1 MKDKTVAIIQ
11 ARMTSR
17 RLPGKV
23 LKPLCGA
30 PLLERMLERLKH
42 VRGLDAICLAVP
54 EGAEHDPVVAAAPS
68 FVSIFRG
75 DENNVLERTYQAA
88 RYMDAKIIMRI
99 TSDCPVFDPDISGD
113 VLSVFCSSD
122 VAYARTAFISG
133 YPHGFDT
140 EVFSYDALSKAHHEA
155 QLQDERE
162 HVTPFIWR
170 RPSRFP
176 MVELDYRPDR
186 RHWRLTVDTWEDYEL
201 ISKIYDYLYP
211 QNSLFGL
218 RSLEDLFNVNPNMLK
233 INHNVDHP
241 LLPGTP
247 GVAI

>member
-1 MKDKTVAIIQ
+1 MKDRKVAIIQ

-42 VRGLDAICLAVP
+42 IRGLDAICLAVP
-54 EGAEHDPVVAAAPS
+54 EGSEHDPIVAAAPS
-68 FVSIFRG
+68 CVGIFRG

-99 TSDCPVFDPDISGD
+99 TSDCPMFDPDISGD
-113 VLSVFCSSD
+113 VLSVFCNSD
-122 VAYARTAFISG
+122 VAYARTAFTSG

-140 EVFSYDALSKAHHEA
+140 EVLSYDALSEARHEA
-155 QLQDERE
+155 QIPDERE

-170 RPSRFP
+170 RPNRFP

-186 RHWRLTVDTWEDYEL
+186 RHWRLTVDTREDYEL
-201 ISKIYDYLYP
+201 VSKIYDYLYP
-211 QNSLFGL
+211 QNPLFGL
-218 RSLEDLFNVNPNMLK
+218 SSIEELFNANPKLLE
-233 INHNVDHP
+233 INHNVGQP
-241 LLPGTP
+241 SLPGTP
-247 GVAI
+247 GTET